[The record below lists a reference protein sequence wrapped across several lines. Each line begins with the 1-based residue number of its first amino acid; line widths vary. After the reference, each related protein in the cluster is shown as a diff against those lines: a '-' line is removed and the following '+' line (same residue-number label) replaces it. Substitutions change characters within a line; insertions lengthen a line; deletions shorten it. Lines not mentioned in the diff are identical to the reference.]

1 MSDLSF
7 TTLALPPSCHENL
20 ERLGYLEMTPVQA
33 ASLPHVL
40 AGKDLIVQAKTGSG
54 KTAAYALGLL
64 NALDATRFDPQA
76 LVVCPSREL
85 AEQVAQEIR
94 KLARYLPNVKV
105 LTLTGGAPSR
115 PQRESLAHGAHV
127 IVGTP
132 GRLMDHIEQGS
143 LDFSA
148 LRTLVLDE
156 ADRMIDMGF
165 YEDVAWLA
173 SQLPR
178 QRQTLLFSATYPENI
193 QKLAAR
199 FLKQPIEVRLGAQ
212 HDQQKIEQFF
222 FEVQDKERSQAVIR
236 LLAHYR
242 PASAIAFCNTR
253 ARCQALADL
262 LQANGVSALALHGDL
277 EQRERDDVLIQF
289 SNQSCAVLVA
299 TDVAARGLDI
309 DALDAVINVDVTQD
323 TEQHIH
329 RIGRTGRSDHTGLAL
344 SLCSPDEMRWAL
356 AVERYQDQPLVWK
369 SLDSLTGRT
378 DHLRDAPM
386 VTLCIHGGKKNKLRK
401 LDILGALTG
410 DGGMSGDA
418 IGKIHVAD
426 FISFVAIDKKQAKAV
441 FKRISQTPIKGKV
454 YRMRY
459 MQEL

>member
-7 TTLALPPSCHENL
+7 TTLALSSDCHENL
-20 ERLGYLEMTPVQA
+20 QRLGYLDMTPVQA
-33 ASLPHVL
+33 ASLPHAL
-40 AGKDLIVQAKTGSG
+40 SGHDLIVQAKTGSG
-54 KTAAYALGLL
+54 KTAAYALALL
-64 NALDATRFDPQA
+64 HRLDSSRFDPQA
-76 LVVCPSREL
+76 LVICPSREL

-94 KLARYLPNVKV
+94 RLARYLPNIKV

-115 PQRESLAHGAHV
+115 PQRESLAHGAHI

-132 GRLMDHIEQGS
+132 GRLMDHLEQGS
-143 LDFSA
+143 LDASA

-156 ADRMIDMGF
+156 ADRMVDMGF
-165 YEDVAWLA
+165 YDDIAWIA
-173 SQLPR
+173 TQLPR

-199 FLKQPIEVRLGAQ
+199 FLRQPQEIRLDAQ
-212 HDQQKIEQFF
+212 HDQKKIEQLF
-222 FEVQDKERSQAVIR
+222 FEVDEAHRHEAVIR

-253 ARCQALADL
+253 ARCQALVDL
-262 LQANGVSALALHGDL
+262 LQSRGVSALALHGDL
-277 EQRERDDVLIQF
+277 EQRERDDVMIQF
-289 SNQSCAVLVA
+289 ANQSCAVLVA

-309 DALDAVINVDVTQD
+309 EALDAVINVEVTQD

-344 SLCSPDEMRWAL
+344 SLCSPGEMRWAL
-356 AVERYQDQPLVWK
+356 AIEHYQQQALVWQ
-369 SLDSLTGRT
+369 SLDSLTPRT
-378 DHLRDAPM
+378 DRLRDAPM

-410 DGGMSGDA
+410 DGGMSGDW
-418 IGKIHVAD
+418 IGKIQVND
-426 FISFVAIDKKQAKAV
+426 FVSFVAIDKKHAKSV

-459 MQEL
+459 MSEL